1 MRRRE
6 LLQLADE
13 RRVPSEPELG
23 VDSLLL
29 RRQPQLVEPFG
40 REPGEVLLADVYERR
55 PAPEPERV
63 TQQLDPPSEIRAPR
77 GLEQRLEAIDVD
89 VLASHGKPVA
99 RRLCDEHV
107 PADQLAER
115 RDGVLQRSGRGRRRP
130 LPPEVGNEPVGRDD
144 LTGTQRQGGEQRT
157 LLPARQRDDP
167 VAVPDLERPK
177 EADFHRI
184 GCNTGNNCFQG
195 ERGVSAA

>member
-1 MRRRE
+1 MGSSPELVGQREPCGSVGLERLGLAAAAVEGQHQLAKEPLPPRMRRRE

-29 RRQPQLVEPFG
+29 RREPQLVEPFG

-77 GLEQRLEAIDVD
+77 RLEQRLEAIDVD
-89 VLASHGKPVA
+89 VLASHVKPVA

-115 RDGVLQRSGRGRRRP
+115 RDGVLQ
-130 LPPEVGNEPVGRDD
+130 
-144 LTGTQRQGGEQRT
+144 
-157 LLPARQRDDP
+157 
-167 VAVPDLERPK
+167 
-177 EADFHRI
+177 
-184 GCNTGNNCFQG
+184 
-195 ERGVSAA
+195 